1 MSGSDTQHLLS
12 ILRGTAAAPGPP
24 PPAGPTSTTAPRSPQ
39 HGQSGAQAAP
49 QDQSGVKPAAP
60 LATTDSLLALFSR
73 RRPSSADS
81 SQQASPQPRTAQ
93 EVPGSMHPL
102 RQHQQPQPHAPT
114 SPMTRRSSDLLSLLQ
129 GTHASPAQL
138 QQDQAA
144 GSSHAPT
151 NCDAP
156 TSPASPPGGN
166 ASQLL
171 GLLMGGGGGGGSRA
185 AHNGS
190 SSAEHASPTSTRPPP
205 LSSVPSHIRALS
217 PASGSDTSEA
227 TTAPTTLTPGRPAS
241 AAGDGPI
248 SHAHLAAQYLVPDAP
263 PPLGAPVGLR
273 LPRSAHPPQEPQ
285 HLSISLSAAHVEAL
299 APSLPP
305 TTPITLLA
313 LAASFPGARR
323 AAGTWERGIA
333 YATGGGK
340 GRVRVID
347 RDSGARVLLKG
358 GKGGDVR
365 ELRVAP
371 YAVEGRRRV
380 ATVAEDGAVVVWEV
394 ADSFDSEEEART
406 RRMRE
411 LDLPSSASLVR
422 FSPDSSAQTLV
433 IVDLSSTMHLVS
445 LDGKVEPRRLEHDGV
460 IADLTYSADGKL
472 LAVVDR
478 TGRYTVYS
486 VDGHKVER
494 SGSVPLASGAE
505 VDQVALLEPAQ
516 GDGHAPLALAVSS
529 QQGTLVSIVSLDQ
542 AGEASDITF
551 SAPPG
556 TANAWGALAY
566 HRETQSLL
574 VSHSLRGSIYAF
586 RLTFAPGTSQGV
598 RIEHVV
604 EQPTAE
610 PILSFV
616 LDPLAS
622 ADPHAAAPSST
633 ATVDPDVPPSTATSS
648 TPPLPQL
655 SFGALVLHP
664 RGVSHVGLVGSVPR
678 PPSRPP
684 TPSTAGT
691 ATDDDDEPHLAAMAT
706 AAGRRMSLE
715 GSIYVAS
722 EVSVR
727 VDEPETDELSLKVA
741 LPPVSSPSPLSS
753 PPRSATEPGPR
764 DAQLRAASSFGS
776 YSLSPPRAAEPA
788 LGDLGNGISGARTPV
803 GEAPSGSAGAGPDAS
818 SSSSPSPL
826 FNVGSGGGGGGGERI
841 RLAGPVVNAA
851 IRSMKA
857 RQQHAASS
865 AALASPA
872 LSPIASAPT
881 SVSGGDSGSEREQGQ
896 DQGLTAGKEKRREA
910 RGQHG
915 EAGARELRRLE
926 SSLPSKVAT
935 AVSRELDKHFQQL
948 VQHSTAAA
956 SSSSSRDQA
965 LLATVQQAVT
975 ASVAQAVESA
985 LIHQVGGVVEQA
997 VRAQM
1002 GRTVEEV
1009 ISRALPLELEK
1020 QLGRPAL
1027 SFALSSSIAST
1038 IAPPLERHLTGT
1050 LVKLVVP
1057 ALEQKLTDAVAGVVS
1072 SIHSEMVGVRKEIVQ
1087 EQSGAVGILEDEVAS
1102 LRQEVSQL
1110 KAMMEQMHALVL
1122 RQSSESRSAAPS
1134 ASPRVPQQPPS
1145 LAQHS
1150 PLYPHAHQQYQQPP
1164 QQRRISQPFVS
1175 AAPPPPAAVV
1185 AAASHP
1191 QPGPSSAMPV
1201 AMHALPPIPRV
1212 ATPHERYEELFTEAM
1227 QPQHEPSFVSLQHL
1241 VASSPLSRI
1250 EAVFPPPPA
1259 LPKISMAVVLS
1270 LAYRLSQVVAD
1281 RQGPLDDEG
1290 KKLLLWL
1297 RKAIAAC
1304 DGKQPPDLLAL
1315 IPRILTNVVENLV
1328 VRGRALMA
1336 LQDLAGAND
1345 VRLVQQYAHARLSL
1359 FAQPGAGEGFEQF
1372 RR

>member
-12 ILRGTAAAPGPP
+12 ILRGSAAGPP
-24 PPAGPTSTTAPRSPQ
+24 PPSSSQAPGPTAAPRPPR
-39 HGQSGAQAAP
+39 HGQPGAQAP
-49 QDQSGVKPAAP
+49 SQDPSGSHPGAP

-73 RRPSSADS
+73 HHPSSADS
-81 SQQASPQPRTAQ
+81 PQQPSPQPRTAQ
-93 EVPGSMHPL
+93 EISGSMH
-102 RQHQQPQPHAPT
+102 QHHQSQAHAPT

-144 GSSHAPT
+144 GSSHVPT
-151 NCDAP
+151 NGDAP
-156 TSPASPPGGN
+156 TSPPGGN

-171 GLLMGGGGGGGSRA
+171 GLLMSGGGGGPGA
-185 AHNGS
+185 AHNGTS
-190 SSAEHASPTSTRPPP
+190 TAEQASPTSTRPPP
-205 LSSVPSHIRALS
+205 LSSVPSHVRTLS

-227 TTAPTTLTPGRPAS
+227 TTSATALAPGRPAS

-263 PPLGAPVGLR
+263 PPLGAPIGLR
-273 LPRSAHPPQEPQ
+273 LPRSAHPPREPQ
-285 HLSISLSAAHVEAL
+285 HLSISLSDAHVEAL

-305 TTPITLLA
+305 TTPITLFA
-313 LAASFPGARR
+313 LPVSFPGARR

-347 RDSGARVLLKG
+347 RESGARVLLKG
-358 GKGGDVR
+358 AKGGDVR

-380 ATVAEDGAVVVWEV
+380 ATVAEDGAVAVWEV
-394 ADSFDSEEEART
+394 ADSFESEDEARV
-406 RRMRE
+406 RRLRD
-411 LDLPSSASLVR
+411 LDLPPSGSLVR
-422 FSPDSSAQTLV
+422 FSPDNSAQTV
-433 IVDLSSTMHLVS
+433 AIVDSSSTIHVIS
-445 LDGKVEPRRLEHDGV
+445 LDGSVKPRQLDHDGD

-486 VDGHKVER
+486 VENHQVER
-494 SGSVPLASGAE
+494 SGSVPLVDGAE

-516 GDGHAPLALAVSS
+516 GDGHAPVALAVSS
-529 QQGTLVSIVSLDQ
+529 QQGAVVSIVSLDQ

-566 HRETQSLL
+566 HRATQSLL

-604 EQPTAE
+604 EQPTTE
-610 PILSFV
+610 PVLSFV

-622 ADPHAAAPSST
+622 ADPHAAGPSSSST
-633 ATVDPDVPPSTATSS
+633 AVDSDVPPSSATSS
-648 TPPLPQL
+648 SPPLPQL

-664 RGVSHVGLVGSVPR
+664 RGVSHIGLVGSVPR

-691 ATDDDDEPHLAAMAT
+691 VTDDDDEPHLAAMAT

-741 LPPVSSPSPLSS
+741 LPAVSSPSPLSS
-753 PPRSATEPGPR
+753 PSKSAEPRIR
-764 DAQLRAASSFGS
+764 DAPPCAASSFGS

-803 GEAPSGSAGAGPDAS
+803 AEAPSGSASAGPGAS
-818 SSSSPSPL
+818 SSPNPL
-826 FNVGSGGGGGGGERI
+826 FNVGGGGGGGERI

-865 AALASPA
+865 SSVALASPG

-896 DQGLTAGKEKRREA
+896 KQGADKEKRREA

-915 EAGARELRRLE
+915 EAGGRDLRRLE
-926 SSLPSKVAT
+926 SSLPSKVVA

-948 VQHSTAAA
+948 EQHSTAAVSA
-956 SSSSSRDQA
+956 STSRDQS
-965 LLATVQQAVT
+965 LLAAVQQ
-975 ASVAQAVESA
+975 SVAATVTRVIEGT
-985 LIHQVGGVVEQA
+985 LLNQVGGVVEQA

-1009 ISRALPLELEK
+1009 ITRALPLELEK
-1020 QLGRPAL
+1020 QLNRPAL
-1027 SFALSSSIAST
+1027 SFALSSSIATT

-1050 LVKLVVP
+1050 LIKHVVP
-1057 ALEQKLTDAVAGVVS
+1057 ALEQKLSDAVAGVVG
-1072 SIHSEMVGVRKEIVQ
+1072 SIHREMVGVRKEIVQ

-1102 LRQEVSQL
+1102 LRQEVSTL

-1122 RQSSESRSAAPS
+1122 RQSNEARSAAPS

-1145 LAQHS
+1145 LAQLS
-1150 PLYPHAHQQYQQPP
+1150 PRHPHPHQHQQYL
-1164 QQRRISQPFVS
+1164 QRHVSQPFVS

-1185 AAASHP
+1185 AATSHP
-1191 QPGPSSAMPV
+1191 RSDPSSTLPV
-1201 AMHALPPIPRV
+1201 ALHALPPIPRV
-1212 ATPHERYEELFTEAM
+1212 ATPPERYEELFTEAM

-1250 EAVFPPPPA
+1250 DAVFPPPPA

-1315 IPRILTNVVENLV
+1315 IPRILTNVVDNLV
-1328 VRGRALMA
+1328 VRGRTLMA

>member
-12 ILRGTAAAPGPP
+12 ILRGTAAGPP
-24 PPAGPTSTTAPRSPQ
+24 PPPSASSTSSQAPGPAAAPPHGLPGVHDLQQDHSGPT
-39 HGQSGAQAAP
+39 
-49 QDQSGVKPAAP
+49 PAAP

-73 RRPSSADS
+73 PHPSSADS
-81 SQQASPQPRTAQ
+81 ASPSRRPHEA
-93 EVPGSMHPL
+93 PSSI
-102 RQHQQPQPHAPT
+102 QHQHPHRQPQSHGPT

-129 GTHASPAQL
+129 GTHAASAVQL

-151 NCDAP
+151 NGDMPA
-156 TSPASPPGGN
+156 SPASPPGGN

-171 GLLMGGGGGGGSRA
+171 GLLMGGGGPRSA
-185 AHNGS
+185 PNGS
-190 SSAEHASPTSTRPPP
+190 STADVASPTSARPYP
-205 LSSVPSHIRALS
+205 LSSVPSHLRPLS
-217 PASGSDTSEA
+217 PASGSDTFEA
-227 TTAPTTLTPGRPAS
+227 TTAAPALAPGRPAS
-241 AAGDGPI
+241 SAGDGPI
-248 SHAHLAAQYLVPDAP
+248 SHVYLAVQYLVPDAP
-263 PPLGAPVGLR
+263 PALGAPVGLR

-299 APSLPP
+299 APSLPS
-305 TTPITLLA
+305 TTPITLFA
-313 LAASFPGARR
+313 VPVSFPGARR

-347 RDSGARVLLKG
+347 RESGARVLLKG
-358 GKGGDVR
+358 GKGGDIR

-371 YAVEGRRRV
+371 YALEGRRRI
-380 ATVAEDGAVVVWEV
+380 ATVAEDGAVAVWEV
-394 ADSFDSEEEART
+394 TDSFESEEDARS
-406 RRMRE
+406 RRIRD
-411 LDLPSSASLVR
+411 LDLPPSASLVR

-433 IVDLSSTMHLVS
+433 VVDSSSAIHVVS
-445 LDGKVEPRRLEHDGV
+445 LDGKAKPRQLRHDGD

-472 LAVVDR
+472 LAVVNR
-478 TGRYTVYS
+478 AGAYAVYS
-486 VDGHKVER
+486 VDGHKLER
-494 SGSVPLASGAE
+494 SGSVPLVDGAE

-516 GDGHAPLALAVSS
+516 RDDDHVPLALAVSS
-529 QQGTLVSIVSLDQ
+529 QQGTVISIVSLDQ
-542 AGEASDITF
+542 AGEASDIMF
-551 SAPPG
+551 SAPLG
-556 TANAWGALAY
+556 TPDAWGALAY
-566 HRETQSLL
+566 HRATQSLL
-574 VSHSLRGSIYAF
+574 VSHSLRGSIYSF
-586 RLTFAPGTSQGV
+586 RLTFTPGTSQGV

-622 ADPHAAAPSST
+622 ADPHAATGSSST
-633 ATVDPDVPPSTATSS
+633 AADPDGPPSSPTRSS
-648 TPPLPQL
+648 PPLPQL

-664 RGVSHVGLVGSVPR
+664 RGVSHIGLVGSVPR
-678 PPSRPP
+678 PPSRAP

-691 ATDDDDEPHLAAMAT
+691 GTDDDDEPHLAAMAT

-741 LPPVSSPSPLSS
+741 LPPVSSPPPISS
-753 PPRSATEPGPR
+753 PTRSAEPGAR
-764 DAQLRAASSFGS
+764 DPPVVGGASSFGT
-776 YSLSPPRAAEPA
+776 YSLSPSRAAEPA

-803 GEAPSGSAGAGPDAS
+803 AEASSGNGVAGAGPGA
-818 SSSSPSPL
+818 SSSPSPL
-826 FNVGSGGGGGGGERI
+826 FNVGSGGGGGEQRI

-857 RQQHAASS
+857 RQQHAVSS

-881 SVSGGDSGSEREQGQ
+881 SASGGDSGSEREQVPGA
-896 DQGLTAGKEKRREA
+896 DKEKRREA

-915 EAGARELRRLE
+915 EVGARELRRLE
-926 SSLPSKVAT
+926 SWLPPKVAT
-935 AVSRELDKHFQQL
+935 AISRELDKHFQQL
-948 VQHSTAAA
+948 EQHSTAAA
-956 SSSSSRDQA
+956 SASTSRDQA
-965 LLATVQQAVT
+965 LLAAVQQTVAAAVT
-975 ASVAQAVESA
+975 RAVEGA
-985 LIHQVGGVVEQA
+985 LVNQVGGVVEQA

-1002 GRTVEEV
+1002 GRTVEEA
-1009 ISRALPLELEK
+1009 ITRALPVELEK
-1020 QLGRPAL
+1020 QLNRPAL

-1038 IAPPLERHLTGT
+1038 IAPPLERHLAGT

-1057 ALEQKLTDAVAGVVS
+1057 ALERKLSDAVAGVVG

-1102 LRQEVSQL
+1102 LRREVSTL

-1122 RQSSESRSAAPS
+1122 RQSNESRSAAPS

-1150 PLYPHAHQQYQQPP
+1150 PHHPHHPNQHQPQQYQQSH
-1164 QQRRISQPFVS
+1164 QQRHVSQPFVS
-1175 AAPPPPAAVV
+1175 AAPLPPAAVV
-1185 AAASHP
+1185 AAASRP
-1191 QPGPSSAMPV
+1191 QPGPSSALPV
-1201 AMHALPPIPRV
+1201 AIHALPPIPRV
-1212 ATPHERYEELFTEAM
+1212 ATPPERYEELFTEAM

-1250 EAVFPPPPA
+1250 DAVFPPPPA

-1281 RQGPLDDEG
+1281 RRGPLDDES

-1297 RKAIAAC
+1297 RRAIAAC

-1315 IPRILTNVVENLV
+1315 IPRILTNVVDNLV
-1328 VRGRALMA
+1328 VRGRTLMA